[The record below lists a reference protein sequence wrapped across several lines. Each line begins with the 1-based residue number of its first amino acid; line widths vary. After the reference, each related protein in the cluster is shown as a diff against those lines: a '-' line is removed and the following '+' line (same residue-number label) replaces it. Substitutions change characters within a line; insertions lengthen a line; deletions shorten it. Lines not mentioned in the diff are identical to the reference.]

1 MAESGAIVRNVMI
14 EKRVM
19 NVCRTIKWNE
29 KGDMRKMRAIVM
41 LCLMLTAASAWAG
54 TLVDDFSDGD
64 FEGWTQS
71 GAGSWRVE
79 NEELIFENRNTVSIL
94 SMGEPD
100 WQDYT
105 ISVNAKFV
113 KHQARNCCGE
123 VMGFAARGESNINV
137 YWFSLGTLQLSG
149 KQVYACYAQWV
160 GWPVKK
166 VKSEAFA
173 WDMNTWYNLKLTA
186 DGDEFQFYIDDEL
199 VLEYEDSTF
208 AEGKI
213 GLAAAFGTTTIH
225 FDDVVIT
232 GDDVPDMDMN
242 LFAEDMD
249 FSVEPKGKYTTTW
262 AAIKHQ

>member
-1 MAESGAIVRNVMI
+1 
-14 EKRVM
+14 
-19 NVCRTIKWNE
+19 
-29 KGDMRKMRAIVM
+29 MRAIVILFM
-41 LCLMLTAASAWAG
+41 LLTAASAWAG

-64 FEGWTQS
+64 LDGWTQW

-79 NEELIFENRNTVSIL
+79 NEELIFESRNSPSIL

-105 ISVNAKFV
+105 ISAKAKFV

-123 VMGFAARGESNINV
+123 VMGFAARGESNIDV
-137 YWFSLGTLQLSG
+137 YWFWLGTLQLAG

-160 GWPVKK
+160 GWPLKNI
-166 VKSEAFA
+166 KSEAFA
-173 WDMNTWYNLKLTA
+173 WDMNTWYHLKLTA

-213 GLAAAFGTTTIH
+213 GLAAAFGGLAAAFGSTTIH

-232 GDDVPDMDMN
+232 GDDVPDMNMSAKDV
-242 LFAEDMD
+242 D

-262 AAIKHQ
+262 AAIKYQPK